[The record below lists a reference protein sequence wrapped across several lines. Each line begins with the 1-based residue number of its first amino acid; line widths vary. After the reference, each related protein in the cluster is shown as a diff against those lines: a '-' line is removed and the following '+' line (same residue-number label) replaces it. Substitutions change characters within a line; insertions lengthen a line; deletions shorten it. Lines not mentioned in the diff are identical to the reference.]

1 MKYVSTSLAKSVLR
15 PSELTEAASDAG
27 IKKKF
32 RIRGV
37 TVVLSEKQMEDVM
50 KIVWFY

>member
-1 MKYVSTSLAKSVLR
+1 MKYVSTSLAKTVLR
-15 PSELTEAASDAG
+15 PSELTEVASDAG

-32 RIRGV
+32 RIGGV

-50 KIVWFY
+50 KIV